1 MKRLAGKV
9 AVITGAGR
17 PGGLGAAIARRLA
30 EDGARIVIS
39 DIGQVVDEATPLEM
53 IGAAEDI
60 AQVAAELKAC
70 GAEVSAHACD
80 VRQAKQ
86 VDALAEHAVARFGAI
101 DIWVNNAGIGYIMK
115 PLVEVSAEDW
125 AGERRAH
132 YQHRKPGGQVRV
144 PFCTGLLRLQ
154 ARPCGPC
161 TVGSY

>member
-9 AVITGAGR
+9 AVTTGAGR

-70 GAEVSAHACD
+70 GPLIFQSSAPRGCRRHVAC
-80 VRQAKQ
+80 
-86 VDALAEHAVARFGAI
+86 L
-101 DIWVNNAGIGYIMK
+101 
-115 PLVEVSAEDW
+115 
-125 AGERRAH
+125 ER
-132 YQHRKPGGQVRV
+132 G
-144 PFCTGLLRLQ
+144 RLE
-154 ARPCGPC
+154 
-161 TVGSY
+161 

>member
-60 AQVAAELKAC
+60 ERNL
-70 GAEVSAHACD
+70 
-80 VRQAKQ
+80 
-86 VDALAEHAVARFGAI
+86 
-101 DIWVNNAGIGYIMK
+101 
-115 PLVEVSAEDW
+115 
-125 AGERRAH
+125 RRAAQKFLPMH
-132 YQHRKPGGQVRV
+132 ATSGRPNRSTHWPNMRLLDLEQS
-144 PFCTGLLRLQ
+144 TSGLTTL
-154 ARPCGPC
+154 A
-161 TVGSY
+161 SAIS